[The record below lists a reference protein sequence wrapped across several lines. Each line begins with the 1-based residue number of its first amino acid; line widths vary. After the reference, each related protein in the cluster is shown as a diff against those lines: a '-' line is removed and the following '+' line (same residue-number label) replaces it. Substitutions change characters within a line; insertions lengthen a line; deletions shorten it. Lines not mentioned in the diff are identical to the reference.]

1 MKRTNVQKNFISK
14 LNSTRNL
21 INSRLPQLKE
31 QNLCKIMSKIAHY
44 HYDKKKF
51 MLLGFERELYNL
63 LRENELNPYT
73 VYRWLLLERVPDDI
87 RFQLKQQNISQ
98 KKALNK
104 AFKRRREG
112 FKELT
117 ESIREYGLSL
127 IMRM

>member
-1 MKRTNVQKNFISK
+1 MKHTNVQKNFISK

-21 INSRLPQLKE
+21 IYSRLPQLKE

-63 LRENELNPYT
+63 LRENDLNPYT

-87 RFQLKQQNISQ
+87 RFQLKQQKISQ

-127 IMRM
+127 IRRM

>member
-1 MKRTNVQKNFISK
+1 MKQQNMQKNFISK
-14 LNSTRNL
+14 LGSGRN
-21 INSRLPQLKE
+21 IIYSRLPKLKE
-31 QNLCKIMSKIAHY
+31 QNLCKIMSKLAHY

-51 MLLGFERELYNL
+51 LIIGIERELYNL
-63 LRENELNPYT
+63 LIENHYNPYT
-73 VYRWLLLERVPDDI
+73 FYRWLLLERVPEDI
-87 RFQLKQQNISQ
+87 RFQLKQQKISQ
-98 KKALNK
+98 KKAINK

>member
-1 MKRTNVQKNFISK
+1 VEQTNVQKNFITK
-14 LNSTRNL
+14 LSSTRNL
-21 INSRLPQLKE
+21 IYSRLPQLKE

-51 MLLGFERELYNL
+51 MLLGVERELYNIL
-63 LRENELNPYT
+63 IENSLNPYT
-73 VYRWLLLERVPDDI
+73 IYRWLLLERVPDDI
-87 RFQLKQQNISQ
+87 RFQLKQQKISQ

-117 ESIREYGLSL
+117 QSIREYGLSL